1 MSVMQPLAYTGNP
14 LNRASY
20 QRTDQDWLAG
30 HLERLD
36 TLVIPL
42 WRDSCLVGP
51 GGRPVVLERPGAADV
66 LSAAADP
73 IFLGV
78 HGEVAHFAVDLS
90 DMEERQARELGGATA
105 VQDVRGLV
113 SSLPPEDAAMLAHAR
128 GLCHWHR
135 NQRYCGACGGATE
148 QREGGHMRVC
158 RGCGKE
164 WFPRI
169 EPAVIALVEA
179 PGEPRRCLLARHAGA
194 AEGGFAA
201 IAGFVEIGESLEE
214 AVRREVREETGV
226 EVGSVTYQASQA
238 WPFPAG
244 LMVGFH
250 ARAATEAIEVDHEE
264 IIEARWFGEAELRQ
278 QAGRFRVDSIE
289 RYLFRAWAGG

>member
-1 MSVMQPLAYTGNP
+1 MSVVQPLPYTGNP

-30 HLERLD
+30 HLERPG
-36 TLVIPL
+36 TLVVPL
-42 WRDSCLVGP
+42 WRDACLVGP
-51 GGRPVVLERPGAADV
+51 GGRPVVLEWPGASGV
-66 LSAAADP
+66 LRATAEP

-90 DMEERQARELGGATA
+90 DLDEQQARELGGATA

-113 SSLPPEDAAMLAHAR
+113 SSLTPEDAAMLAHAR

-158 RGCGKE
+158 RGCAKP
-164 WFPRI
+164 FPRI
-169 EPAVIALVEA
+169 EPAVITLVEA

-238 WPFPAG
+238 WPFPSG

-250 ARAATEAIEVDHEE
+250 ARAATEAIEVDHVE
-264 IIEARWFGEAELRQ
+264 IIEARWFGEAELRR
-278 QAGRFRVDSIE
+278 QAQRFRVDSIE
-289 RYLFRAWAGG
+289 RFLFSAWAGG